1 SNAFIFIFFNA
12 LLNRK
17 DGG

>member
-1 SNAFIFIFFNA
+1 A

-17 DGG
+17 SA

>member
-1 SNAFIFIFFNA
+1 

-17 DGG
+17 SAELTNEWCP